1 MELSWGSVLMEVLG
15 INWVWVSQLCE
26 YENIL
31 HQASGVDRNLLA
43 FEILATRLSQTAEIS
58 A

>member
-1 MELSWGSVLMEVLG
+1 MELSWGSVLREVLG

-26 YENIL
+26 YDVL
-31 HQASGVDRNLLA
+31 HQASGVDTNLLA